1 MPGKASFFSDFQS
14 PVYENPPSSLRM
26 VIDER
31 ELTSRPPISFG
42 SIILPLQRQVPTEFP
57 KALVSAGS
65 GRGIP
70 PCPPFG
76 AVSPAFAVPPASA
89 VVPCCAS
96 AASAIEHR
104 ANNSR
109 FIASLLATR
118 LARTLP
124 RP

>member
-1 MPGKASFFSDFQS
+1 
-14 PVYENPPSSLRM
+14 M
-26 VIDER
+26 VIEER

-65 GRGIP
+65 GRGMP
-70 PCPPFG
+70 PCPPAF
-76 AVSPAFAVPPASA
+76 AASPVLAVPPVSA
-89 VVPCCAS
+89 VLPCCAW
-96 AASAIEHR
+96 AASAIEQR

-109 FIASLLATR
+109 FISSLLLPG

-124 RP
+124 RRYDG